1 MHYSGTLIHVHTRTR
16 TPTTALVSS
25 ACRITLRVD
34 ASEFVETSYKNDPR
48 RITTNSPLF
57 FGGMMVGSAVVL
69 SNTDGVQTSFS
80 GCIGD
85 VTVNNQ

>member
-1 MHYSGTLIHVHTRTR
+1 MYTRAR
-16 TPTTALVSS
+16 AHRPPRSCRLR
-25 ACRITLRVD
+25 RITLRVD